1 MCRLAPPVFFG
12 PAFAACLLF
21 LGFAAPAHAAPGSF
35 EQVVASWMGVV
46 AVIGADGDEEAAA
59 PFADATD
66 EDTFE
71 IDDDDADERPHR
83 EPRHRGADRPD
94 RERRHHR
101 GGHPHGGPHHPG
113 MGPER
118 MGPPGGPDMHR
129 AAMRA
134 FHEIIRRLGRI
145 ERKLGIESGPPSRPE
160 GEWPRRPRSEMD
172 QPRGTGGAERPRE
185 RLDIPEDVRRRME
198 ERMQEGRRRME
209 EAKERMDEARRKFRD
224 MEERIRQLEAEVARL
239 KGGQ

>member
-1 MCRLAPPVFFG
+1 MRRRVSPVFVG
-12 PAFAACLLF
+12 AASAACLLF
-21 LGFAAPAHAAPGSF
+21 LGSAARANAAPGPF

-59 PFADATD
+59 PFAEALD

-71 IDDDDADERPHR
+71 IDDGDADERPHR
-83 EPRHRGADRPD
+83 EPRHRGDDRPD
-94 RERRHHR
+94 RERRPHR

-118 MGPPGGPDMHR
+118 MGPPGGPDVPR

-145 ERKLGIESGPPSRPE
+145 ERKLGIESGPPAGPE
-160 GEWPRRPRSEMD
+160 SERPRRPRPEMD
-172 QPRGTGGAERPRE
+172 RPHGPGGFGERR
-185 RLDIPEDVRRRME
+185 DIPDDVRRRME
-198 ERMQEGRRRME
+198 ERMQEGRRRMG
-209 EAKERMDEARRKFRD
+209 EAKERMDEARRTFRD

>member
-1 MCRLAPPVFFG
+1 MRRQVSPASSLA
-12 PAFAACLLF
+12 ATAACLLF
-21 LGFAAPAHAAPGSF
+21 LGSAARAPAAPGPF

-46 AVIGADGDEEAAA
+46 AVIGAEGDEQAAA
-59 PFADATD
+59 SFADAAD

-71 IDDDDADERPHR
+71 IDDGDADERPHH
-83 EPRHRGADRPD
+83 HRGDDRPD

-145 ERKLGIESGPPSRPE
+145 ERQLGIESGPPSGPE
-160 GEWPRRPRSEMD
+160 GERPRRSRPEMD
-172 QPRGTGGAERPRE
+172 RPRGPGAAAERP
-185 RLDIPEDVRRRME
+185 LDRRDLPEDVRRKME

-209 EAKERMDEARRKFRD
+209 QAREKFRD
-224 MEERIRQLEAEVARL
+224 MEERIKQLEAEVARL
-239 KGGQ
+239 KAGE

>member
-1 MCRLAPPVFFG
+1 MRRLASPVFFG
-12 PAFAACLLF
+12 PASAACLLF
-21 LGFAAPAHAAPGSF
+21 LGSAARAHAAPGPF

-46 AVIGADGDEEAAA
+46 AVIGADGEEEAAP

-66 EDTFE
+66 EAAFE
-71 IDDDDADERPHR
+71 IDDGDADERPHR
-83 EPRHRGADRPD
+83 EPRHRGADRRD

-118 MGPPGGPDMHR
+118 MGPPGGPDAPR

-145 ERKLGIESGPPSRPE
+145 ERKLGIESGPPAGPD
-160 GEWPRRPRSEMD
+160 GERPRRPRPELD
-172 QPRGTGGAERPRE
+172 RPRGPRGFGE
-185 RLDIPEDVRRRME
+185 QRDIPEDVRRRME
-198 ERMQEGRRRME
+198 ERMQEGRRRMQ
-209 EAKERMDEARRKFRD
+209 EAKERMDEARRTFRD

>member
-1 MCRLAPPVFFG
+1 MRRLASPVFFG
-12 PAFAACLLF
+12 AASAACLLA
-21 LGFAAPAHAAPGSF
+21 LGWSPAAHAAPAAGPLDRL
-35 EQVVASWMGVV
+35 VATWMGVV
-46 AVIGADGDEEAAA
+46 AVIGADEEAEGDVPLAE
-59 PFADATD
+59 PED
-66 EDTFE
+66 ERMFE
-71 IDDDDADERPHR
+71 IDEADAD
-83 EPRHRGADRPD
+83 DRPP
-94 RERRHHR
+94 REHRRR
-101 GGHPHGGPHHPG
+101 DGHPHGAWHHHG

-134 FHEIIRRLGRI
+134 FHEIMRRLGRI

-160 GEWPRRPRSEMD
+160 GERPRRPRPEMD
-172 QPRGTGGAERPRE
+172 RPRGPGGGERPRE

-198 ERMQEGRRRME
+198 ERMQEGRLRME

-224 MEERIRQLEAEVARL
+224 VEERIRQLEAEVARL